1 MSAMATSRIVLA
13 AAGVAMTAV
22 VLAQTPQP
30 QPEIFLASPSP
41 DGIRLAVGA
50 PVNISQ
56 NADYD
61 NQPAF
66 LPDGSGIL
74 FSSKRDGTQNDIFRY
89 DLKSRQVTQVTKTP
103 ESEYSPLVTPDKKTF
118 SVIRVEADKTQR
130 LWRFNLDGSNP
141 QLVLDKVKPVGYHA
155 WIDATHLALFILG
168 DATSAN
174 TLQLADTTTGE
185 ASVIESSIGRSLLV
199 RPGRGTVSFVHKPQ
213 GGAWIVKEL
222 DPKTR
227 ATSVLVPTPERSED
241 CAWLPDGR
249 LVMAQGTKL
258 LTWRAGD
265 EKWTEGADLSAA
277 GLTQITRLAVS
288 PDGRWMALVAIE
300 RARGPH

>member
-1 MSAMATSRIVLA
+1 MSAMTTSRIALA
-13 AAGVAMTAV
+13 AAGVGLTAV

-30 QPEIFLASPSP
+30 QPEIYLAKLSP
-41 DGIRLAVGA
+41 DGVRLTVGA

-74 FSSKRDGTQNDIFRY
+74 FSSKRDGTQNDIYRY
-89 DLKSRQVTQVTKTP
+89 DVKRRQVTQVTKTP
-103 ESEYSPLVTPDKKTF
+103 ESEYSPLMTPDKKTF
-118 SVIRVEADKTQR
+118 SVIRVEADKSQR
-130 LWRFNLDGSNP
+130 LWRFNLDGSSP
-141 QLVLDKVKPVGYHA
+141 QLILERVKPVGYHA

-168 DATSAN
+168 DAGSPN
-174 TLQLADTTTGE
+174 TLQVADTKTGE
-185 ASVIESSIGRSLLV
+185 ATVIESSIGRSLLV
-199 RPGRGTVSFVHKPQ
+199 RPGRATISFVHKPQ
-213 GGAWIVKEL
+213 TGAWVVKEL

-227 ATSVLVPTPERSED
+227 ATSVLVPTPDRSED

-265 EKWTEGADLSAA
+265 ERFIEGADLSAA
-277 GLTQITRLAVS
+277 GLAQMTRLAVS
-288 PDGRWMALVAIE
+288 PDGRWMALVAI
-300 RARGPH
+300 ARPPGIQ